1 MTKWMTRVARVLAGL
16 FTMFCMI
23 FVVGNGYSSMKYI
36 YGDVPSAN
44 VWVMNLES
52 MERTV
57 IWSILAVVS
66 GLFALRGR
74 FFLERAGSI
83 TKWSA
88 RAYAGLLMVVCA
100 ILFAT
105 YARWMIR
112 AGASSWM
119 REPGGA
125 ARTVVSFAL
134 AVVSGLFAL
143 SGHILPGRQSA
154 RQG

>member
-1 MTKWMTRVARVLAGL
+1 MTKWITRVARVLAGL
-16 FTMFCMI
+16 FTIFCLI
-23 FVVGNGYSSMKYI
+23 FVVGNGYSSMTYT
-36 YGDVPSAN
+36 YGDVPAAN
-44 VWVMNLES
+44 AWMVQPES
-52 MERTV
+52 VERTV

-66 GLFALRGR
+66 GLFAIRGR
-74 FFLERAGSI
+74 FFLKRAGSI

-88 RAYAGLLMVVCA
+88 RAFAGLVMVVCA

-105 YARWMIR
+105 YAQWMIR

-119 REPGGA
+119 RYPWGA
-125 ARTVVSFAL
+125 GRTVVWFAL